1 MWVTAVIYLFE
12 SKQPT
17 GSIMRRLYEISHS
30 FFIVFLL
37 YALLTGCTSTDIRV
51 VSAPP
56 EKPIKLG
63 PAQGTA
69 SGVLLLGIIPIG
81 INSRTERAYKD
92 ALKNVPGS
100 TTLTDVT
107 LDELWLYFGIMLFQ
121 QVTITG
127 EAVK

>member
-1 MWVTAVIYLFE
+1 
-12 SKQPT
+12 
-17 GSIMRRLYEISHS
+17 MRRLCEVCHS
-30 FFIVFLL
+30 FVLVTLF
-37 YALLTGCTSTDIRV
+37 YAFLTGCSSTDIRV

-56 EKPIKLG
+56 EKPTKLG
-63 PAQGTA
+63 PTQGTA
-69 SGVLLLGIIPIG
+69 SGVLFFGVIPIG

-100 TTLTDVT
+100 TALTDVT
-107 LDELWLYFGIMLFQ
+107 LDELWLYFGIALFQ

>member
-1 MWVTAVIYLFE
+1 
-12 SKQPT
+12 
-17 GSIMRRLYEISHS
+17 MRRLNVALHKLLC
-30 FFIVFLL
+30 VFLFV
-37 YALLTGCTSTDIRV
+37 ALLVGCSSTDVRL

-69 SGVLLLGIIPIG
+69 SGVLFLGVIPIG
-81 INSRTERAYKD
+81 INSRTERAYAD
-92 ALKNVPGS
+92 ALKSVPGS
-100 TTLTDVT
+100 KTLTNVT

>member
-1 MWVTAVIYLFE
+1 MFFLLVELKGF
-12 SKQPT
+12 
-17 GSIMRRLYEISHS
+17 IMRRLNVALHKLLC
-30 FFIVFLL
+30 VFLFV
-37 YALLTGCTSTDIRV
+37 ALLVGCSSTDVRL

-69 SGVLLLGIIPIG
+69 SGVLFLGVIPIG
-81 INSRTERAYKD
+81 INSRTERAYAD
-92 ALKNVPGS
+92 ALKSVPGS
-100 TTLTDVT
+100 KTLTNVT

>member
-1 MWVTAVIYLFE
+1 MHFLAEPKGI
-12 SKQPT
+12 
-17 GSIMRRLYEISHS
+17 IMRQLH
-30 FFIVFLL
+30 VALNTFLFVIL
-37 YALLTGCTSTDIRV
+37 FCTLLVGCSSTDVRL

-69 SGVLLLGIIPIG
+69 SGVLFLGVIPIG
-81 INSRTERAYKD
+81 INSRTERAYAD
-92 ALKNVPGS
+92 ALKSVPGS
-100 TTLTDVT
+100 TTLINVT